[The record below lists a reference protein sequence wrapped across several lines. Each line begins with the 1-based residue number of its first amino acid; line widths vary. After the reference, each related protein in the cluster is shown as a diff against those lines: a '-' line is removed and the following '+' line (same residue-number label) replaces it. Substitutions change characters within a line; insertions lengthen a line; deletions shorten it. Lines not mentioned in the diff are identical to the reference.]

1 MTVST
6 LNQLYTSF
14 QTQFPIEKLKSLT
27 LEEYTNLDR
36 DNSFCYWLET
46 KTESLG
52 SIWGGSA
59 YKFGIFRIAGDIK
72 PSNKAKNDGVYA
84 WYTKY
89 GDDAKTAYSAI
100 LKNIIAVAEA
110 AQSHNFQLIDS
121 IDLGPSYKWKI
132 AFLYSNNSLLNIYA
146 QDGLRYLSKKYG
158 LENYK
163 KAKISELQTFLI
175 SKAEGKDLFEFS
187 NQLWTEWLS
196 SDEYKKQN
204 DKELEND
211 NEVSEIDNKS
221 YSIIS
226 KIPKKFICENFSESE
241 FSKQYIKSLLTKPFT
256 ILAGNS
262 GTGKTQIAKQL
273 ADYLGVTFSETK
285 SFQTGQIIDGWMIK
299 KISEDTIYL
308 TNDKEPARLR
318 PIQKDLLNEFVEYYS
333 KNPDRLSQRFAE
345 DREIIRDSENA
356 KFDKFVYG
364 YDATLKSLAKE
375 VIESKY
381 DVYKTETNTIANK
394 LIVPVGSDWTD
405 NTKIL
410 GFYNPLKKTYESTK
424 ILDFI
429 LLARD
434 NPEIPFFLILD
445 EMNLSHVER
454 YFSDFL
460 SAMESHEKI
469 ILYSKDEDC
478 DSDIPESIDLPEN
491 LFVTGTVNIDETT
504 YMFSPK
510 VLDRANVIEFKPE
523 QDSVLSLLKKKS
535 GNTDIVPDNNGMA
548 EAFMNLAN
556 DVRTADYDFSD
567 EKYKPLSESFK
578 SLYDILEPSGF
589 EFAYRTTKEIALY
602 VSACQKLNSD
612 FKLMESIDEQLLQ
625 KILPKIHGNRKQIGT
640 LLEKLETFCA
650 EKSLPLSLAKVQ
662 KMKVRLENYQYASF
676 I

>member
-1 MTVST
+1 MSINE
-6 LNQLYTSF
+6 LNQIYTSF

-121 IDLGPSYKWKI
+121 IDLGSSYKWKI

-163 KAKISELQTFLI
+163 KAKISELQAFLI

-333 KNPDRLSQRFAE
+333 K
-345 DREIIRDSENA
+345 
-356 KFDKFVYG
+356 
-364 YDATLKSLAKE
+364 KS
-375 VIESKY
+375 
-381 DVYKTETNTIANK
+381 
-394 LIVPVGSDWTD
+394 
-405 NTKIL
+405 
-410 GFYNPLKKTYESTK
+410 
-424 ILDFI
+424 
-429 LLARD
+429 R
-434 NPEIPFFLILD
+434 
-445 EMNLSHVER
+445 
-454 YFSDFL
+454 
-460 SAMESHEKI
+460 
-469 ILYSKDEDC
+469 
-478 DSDIPESIDLPEN
+478 
-491 LFVTGTVNIDETT
+491 
-504 YMFSPK
+504 
-510 VLDRANVIEFKPE
+510 
-523 QDSVLSLLKKKS
+523 
-535 GNTDIVPDNNGMA
+535 
-548 EAFMNLAN
+548 
-556 DVRTADYDFSD
+556 
-567 EKYKPLSESFK
+567 
-578 SLYDILEPSGF
+578 
-589 EFAYRTTKEIALY
+589 
-602 VSACQKLNSD
+602 
-612 FKLMESIDEQLLQ
+612 
-625 KILPKIHGNRKQIGT
+625 
-640 LLEKLETFCA
+640 
-650 EKSLPLSLAKVQ
+650 
-662 KMKVRLENYQYASF
+662 
-676 I
+676 